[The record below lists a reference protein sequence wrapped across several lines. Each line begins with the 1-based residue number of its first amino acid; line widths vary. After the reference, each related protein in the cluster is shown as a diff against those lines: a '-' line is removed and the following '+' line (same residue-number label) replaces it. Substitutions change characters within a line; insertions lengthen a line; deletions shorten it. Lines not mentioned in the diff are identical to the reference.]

1 MELEASKRS
10 TAIVAPDTDP
20 LVRKQLIQSDLRKLI
35 TTCPPTAV
43 SVTPHQICPDHRSVR
58 GMGRIDL
65 PHKPGE
71 RIALTDPSG
80 HLISHTDPSGHPILP
95 IGTFSLTTSVLSP
108 KAWRPILALT
118 DPSGH
123 SISHTDPSRAVIL
136 SHIPTPVERSS
147 YLTYDLSN
155 LSAHSA

>member
-65 PHKPGE
+65 PQKLA
-71 RIALTDPSG
+71 RRAYIALPN
-80 HLISHTDPSGHPILP
+80 L
-95 IGTFSLTTSVLSP
+95 V
-108 KAWRPILALT
+108 
-118 DPSGH
+118 
-123 SISHTDPSRAVIL
+123 V
-136 SHIPTPVERSS
+136 IPT
-147 YLTYDLSN
+147 
-155 LSAHSA
+155 